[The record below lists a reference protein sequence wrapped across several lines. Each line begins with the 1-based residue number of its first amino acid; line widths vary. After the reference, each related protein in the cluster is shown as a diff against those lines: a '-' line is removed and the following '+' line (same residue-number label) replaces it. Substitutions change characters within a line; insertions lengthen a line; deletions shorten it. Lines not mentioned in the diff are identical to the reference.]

1 MTSKNSWTY
10 ISYQRQLLLQIW
22 VSLVILLS
30 LNSKIQCSYA
40 NLLGLWQILSLI
52 LSLILIQIIKYR
64 PLYYDIIPKTIVVNI
79 IIFKILPI
87 ILGIQILIIYF
98 PVIASIVIIIYL
110 TLRINLKIS
119 FEWIWLIP
127 YNFLLGILQNLN
139 FFILSNLF
147 LIIFYII
154 LFSPQYW

>member
-119 FEWIWLIP
+119 FEWIGLVP

-139 FFILSNLF
+139 FFILPYLF

>member
-119 FEWIWLIP
+119 FEWIGLVP

>member
-139 FFILSNLF
+139 FFILPYLF